1 MFPTARPSPR
11 SPSTRV
17 GSVTTVRW
25 ARPGSDGC
33 PGAGVGV
40 AGAAGAGA
48 VGATGGALAGSPW
61 AVLTSPLTGSTALAT
76 YCLAL
81 RAATL
86 EYLNSIS
93 LLTPRQYS
101 SRPSDFAASRL
112 RFETK

>member
-11 SPSTRV
+11 SPSTCV
-17 GSVTTVRW
+17 GAVTTARW

-40 AGAAGAGA
+40 AGAAGAAAA
-48 VGATGGALAGSPW
+48 VGATGGALAGSPC

-93 LLTPRQYS
+93 LFTPRQYS
-101 SRPSDFAASRL
+101 SRPRDF
-112 RFETK
+112 